1 MQFEL
6 DADQQQLQDSLR
18 RLLDTEGSFER
29 RRQVAASEAGW
40 NPALWRALGEL
51 GVTAITLPEAHGG
64 FGQAPIALLP
74 VLQELGRA
82 LVLEPFLASAVL
94 GATAVAR
101 AGTQAQ
107 QQAVLPGLASAAQVL
122 AFAHDEAAGRHQ
134 PRWVE
139 TRARRA
145 GDGWVLQGAKHN
157 VLHGAVADLLVV
169 SARTQGEADDR
180 EGLAL
185 FLVRGEQAGVQR
197 TALRLIDDT
206 PAAEIRLDG
215 ATAQLLGE
223 AGQGWAAIEAAQQA
237 GLAATCAEALGV
249 AERAYALTV
258 DYVQTRQQFG
268 RAIGANQAL
277 RHRVAEM
284 RVALD
289 MVRSAAL
296 AGLLAL
302 EMDEAEAR
310 WRELS
315 RARMLVAR
323 HGTFV
328 CQQAIQLHGG
338 IGMTLEYAAGHCLR
352 RLTVLDQLFGDGAA
366 HAARLGAALA
376 RDRTPA

>member
-1 MQFEL
+1 MHFEL

-18 RLLDTEGSFER
+18 RLLDTEASFER

-51 GVTAITLPEAHGG
+51 GATAITLPEAHGG

-82 LVLEPFLASAVL
+82 LSLEPFLASAVL

-101 AGTQAQ
+101 AGTPLQ
-107 QQAVLPGLASAAQVL
+107 QQAVLTDVASAAQVL

-134 PRWVE
+134 PLWVE
-139 TRARRA
+139 TSARPA
-145 GDGWVLQGAKHN
+145 GDGWVLQGEKHN
-157 VLHGAVADLLVV
+157 VLHGAAADLLVV
-169 SARTQGEADDR
+169 SARTQGEADER

-185 FLVRGEQAGVQR
+185 FLVQPGQAGVRR
-197 TALRLIDDT
+197 TPLRLIDDT
-206 PAAEIRLDG
+206 PVAEIRFDG
-215 ATAQLLGE
+215 AVAQLLGE
-223 AGQGWAAIEAAQQA
+223 AGSGWAAIEAAQQA

-296 AGLLAL
+296 GGLLAL
-302 EMDEAEAR
+302 EIDDAEAR

-315 RARMLVAR
+315 RAKMLAAR

-352 RLTVLDQLFGDGAA
+352 RLTVLDQLFGDGPA

-376 RDRTPA
+376 GERRAA